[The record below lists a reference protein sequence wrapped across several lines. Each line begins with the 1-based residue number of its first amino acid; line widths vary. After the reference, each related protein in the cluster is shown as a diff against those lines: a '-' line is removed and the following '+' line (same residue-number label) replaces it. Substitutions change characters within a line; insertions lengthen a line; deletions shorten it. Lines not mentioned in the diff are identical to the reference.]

1 MSLCFSSLPCT
12 THYLLVFLTMSSLFT
27 SNIHGLKAPFRPKDM
42 LPLLPKSVSW
52 PILNSLHSAVDILP
66 TFVGAVSSPND
77 IVEWKGAC
85 FYKNRAWMVFH
96 NKSKTEFGGGTL
108 HIKVSNAHSW
118 TCMDLYIFATP
129 YRVTWD
135 YYFLGREHTLEF
147 KQWEGKAEYE
157 YVKHKGVSIFLMEA
171 GMLGTLQA
179 LWDVFP
185 LFTNTGWSESSNID
199 FLEKNMGASFVKRP
213 EPWVTNISFDDIQS
227 GDFLALSK
235 IRGLW
240 GAFET
245 LEKWVT
251 GAYAGH
257 TSVCLKDSEGKLWVA
272 ESGHENEEGQYIIV
286 ILPWDEWILSQD
298 DSNSHIALLP
308 LHPDLRAKFNET
320 AAWEYALSMAGKPY
334 GFHNLIFSWIDT
346 IDGNYPP
353 PLDAHLVASVMT
365 VWNQLQ
371 PDYAANIWNEA
382 LNKRLGTQGLSLPEI
397 LVETERRGTSFDE
410 LLTIPEQDNWVYSDG
425 LSTSCIAF
433 VLEMYKEAG
442 IFGPLASSIQVTEFT
457 IKDAYTLKFFEN
469 NSSRLPKWCNNDGD
483 PVKLPFCQIK
493 GKYRMELPEYNTMEL
508 YSHMNERC
516 PSLPPKYYRPEGC

>member
-1 MSLCFSSLPCT
+1 MKES
-12 THYLLVFLTMSSLFT
+12 Y
-27 SNIHGLKAPFRPKDM
+27 GLQNLDM
-42 LPLLPKSVSW
+42 
-52 PILNSLHSAVDILP
+52 
-66 TFVGAVSSPND
+66 
-77 IVEWKGAC
+77 
-85 FYKNRAWMVFH
+85 
-96 NKSKTEFGGGTL
+96 KTRD
-108 HIKVSNAHSW
+108 N
-118 TCMDLYIFATP
+118 
-129 YRVTWD
+129 
-135 YYFLGREHTLEF
+135 
-147 KQWEGKAEYE
+147 
-157 YVKHKGVSIFLMEA
+157 
-171 GMLGTLQA
+171 
-179 LWDVFP
+179 
-185 LFTNTGWSESSNID
+185 
-199 FLEKNMGASFVKRP
+199 
-213 EPWVTNISFDDIQS
+213 
-227 GDFLALSK
+227 
-235 IRGLW
+235 
-240 GAFET
+240 
-245 LEKWVT
+245 
-251 GAYAGH
+251 
-257 TSVCLKDSEGKLWVA
+257 
-272 ESGHENEEGQYIIV
+272 IIV

-298 DSNSHIALLP
+298 DSSSHIALLP

-371 PDYAANIWNEA
+371 PAYAANIWNEA
-382 LNKRLGTQGLSLPEI
+382 LNKRLGTQALPKT

-493 GKYRMELPEYNTMEL
+493 EKYRMELPEYNTMEL
-508 YSHMNERC
+508 YSHMNETC
-516 PSLPPKYYRPEGC
+516 PSLPPKYYRPRVVESLLICFSCLGLIQIKDAYTLKFFKNNSSCLPKWCNNDGDPVKLPFCQIKGKYQMELPEYNTMELYSHMNESQKGHYMIEVSVMTAILVSVAAKSKQVMRVIEITKMDTHDHRKIDHSLQGSLKTYRDLLLALPVHLKVSPDFFIHLPNILLQTFRLQE